1 MGFKHFLSDDFHFLY
16 DFKFLLATLQ
26 RQHPAILLTLQSQHP
41 AILLRVAS
49 TMPAVVD
56 VDDVGPSPF
65 EGFRTRAKPASL
77 PVFVIPVTGLRFI
90 LRSASG
96 PTFMMKVK
104 QDS

>member
-1 MGFKHFLSDDFHFLY
+1 
-16 DFKFLLATLQ
+16 
-26 RQHPAILLTLQSQHP
+26 
-41 AILLRVAS
+41 
-49 TMPAVVD
+49 MPAVDD